1 MAEDDQF
8 KGSSLKKILQPIEK
22 FPNISP
28 EIEFNFE
35 NKGLPSQSKEDHIED
50 NTLREVK

>member
-22 FPNISP
+22 FPNITQ
-28 EIEFNFE
+28 EIEFKFE
-35 NKGLPSQSKEDHIED
+35 NKGFPSE
-50 NTLREVK
+50 